1 MPPLTDAFATKSL
14 RPRPTIDA
22 DDNTS
27 GNMKE
32 TKPTMQPRLHQPA
45 RKSNRTESQARLTLE
60 ICRGCTRF
68 PLRPVV
74 GRRFLIGGG
83 ICCDL
88 RLGGEEIPSLHSL
101 LLAEDDQIVL
111 EAIVQ
116 TPPLKVNGQHVE
128 HAEIK
133 DGDIIEIGTFQL
145 LVHAA
150 QLPQT
155 SISEPHMTQYDKLP
169 EDIAQS
175 IPDETKLEDLTAA
188 ELVERIEQ
196 EQAMVDDFEGR
207 RRQGADALLAAALE
221 QAKRGTAGEAVDN
234 DVSEPTR
241 LRMVE
246 ANESAESE
254 QPVVVNTA
262 EAVLEEAQ
270 QLLRLMK
277 DYAQQ
282 IDERTQQISEEGRQ
296 SIPTSTQL
304 ALMQKQ
310 INQRLDEL
318 IQQAAA
324 VSDDEP
330 PQTFRIIA

>member
-1 MPPLTDAFATKSL
+1 
-14 RPRPTIDA
+14 
-22 DDNTS
+22 
-27 GNMKE
+27 MKE
-32 TKPTMQPRLHQPA
+32 AEPTMQPRLHQPA
-45 RKSNRTESQARLTLE
+45 READRTEAQAQLTLE
-60 ICRGCTRF
+60 ICRGSTRF

-101 LLAEDDQIVL
+101 LLAEGDQIVL

-128 HAEIK
+128 YAEIK

-150 QLPQT
+150 QHPQT
-155 SISEPHMTQYDKLP
+155 SIPEPHMTQYEKLP
-169 EDIAQS
+169 EDLGQS
-175 IPDETKLEDLTAA
+175 IPEETNLEDLTAA

-221 QAKRGTAGEAVDN
+221 RAKQGSADESIQGETSGS
-234 DVSEPTR
+234 DVAEPTR
-241 LRMVE
+241 LRMVA
-246 ANESAESE
+246 ANEDAESV
-254 QPVVVNTA
+254 QPVVTNTA
-262 EAVLEEAQ
+262 ETVLEEAQ
-270 QLLRLMK
+270 QLLLLMK

-282 IDERTQQISEEGRQ
+282 IEERTQQIAVDRQQ

-304 ALMQKQ
+304 ALLQKQ

-318 IQQAAA
+318 IQRAAE